1 VPALLGDTYRDKT
14 KGTALSQINNQI
26 TTLKKDLAAAKTSL
40 DQVTAD
46 RDAKQE
52 ALASANALAK
62 SAGDRAAAFEKSMG
76 ESQKAFDTQI
86 ASLQDQLK
94 KLNEQIATTGAA
106 RDEAG
111 KSGQMALNDYMN
123 KAEDERRKL
132 VLQLEDSQTQIT
144 KLSSEVL
151 DLRQRILNA
160 GGKAEPTV
168 GEADGRVI
176 AVNGVTNEVYIS
188 LTSKDRVM
196 PGIPFTIYDPRTGVR
211 FGNDDQALG
220 NGSIEVIS
228 VGPSSSICRIT
239 RTTKGRAIQTGDL
252 IANLVYHNDRTRKF
266 HFTVFGDFDLDG
278 DGVATAAERD
288 RLVVLIKS
296 WGGEVDD
303 DITSQT
309 DYLVLGEKPKA
320 PLVQESTDT
329 AAADTAPATAPATA
343 AAPGDLPGSIT
354 AVRST
359 DQLHYEELTVAAK
372 RLAIPVLN
380 ANRFLAMVGY
390 YNTTVIRY

>member
-1 VPALLGDTYRDKT
+1 MKT
-14 KGTALSQINNQI
+14 
-26 TTLKKDLAAAKTSL
+26 
-40 DQVTAD
+40 
-46 RDAKQE
+46 
-52 ALASANALAK
+52 
-62 SAGDRAAAFEKSMG
+62 
-76 ESQKAFDTQI
+76 
-86 ASLQDQLK
+86 
-94 KLNEQIATTGAA
+94 LNEQVSSTGAA
-106 RDEAG
+106 RDAAVKKAQDE
-111 KSGQMALNDYMN
+111 LNAFN
-123 KAEDERRKL
+123 NNAEDARRRL

-329 AAADTAPATAPATA
+329 AAADTAPATAPA
-343 AAPGDLPGSIT
+343 PGDLPGSIT
-354 AVRST
+354 AVRSN
-359 DQLHYEELTVAAK
+359 DQTRYEELTVAAK